1 MFLLFLYHRIHLAA
15 RAQLEAVRR
24 GDLDAME
31 RHTAEREEAT
41 QALCEALARSDEPL
55 PGRLGA
61 AHRRR
66 IHRLTTSTLDI
77 DCEIREH
84 LLRALDACQTADSTA
99 GVPGDES

>member
-41 QALCEALARSDEPL
+41 RALGRALAEAGDPL
-55 PGRLGA
+55 PGGIGR

-66 IHRLTTSTLDI
+66 IHRLTTRTLDI

-84 LLRALDACQTADSTA
+84 LLRALEACDAAAAPA
-99 GVPGDES
+99 GGPRDDA